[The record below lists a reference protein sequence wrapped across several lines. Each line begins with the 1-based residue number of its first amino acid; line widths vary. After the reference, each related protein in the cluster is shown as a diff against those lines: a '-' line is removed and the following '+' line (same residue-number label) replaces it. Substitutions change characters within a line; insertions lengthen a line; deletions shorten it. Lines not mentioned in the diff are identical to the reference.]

1 MTKDIS
7 ANISETRRY
16 LDETHERSSY
26 NEGTND
32 QLDYYIEKDNF
43 TAGATAYLYSHSER
57 KLTKMNIVKT
67 ICRSDDISFYDGL
80 NNDVLLLG
88 EVRYNADT
96 SAEFITDT
104 NCYLIWFK
112 YC

>member
-1 MTKDIS
+1 
-7 ANISETRRY
+7 
-16 LDETHERSSY
+16 
-26 NEGTND
+26 
-32 QLDYYIEKDNF
+32 
-43 TAGATAYLYSHSER
+43 
-57 KLTKMNIVKT
+57 MNIVKT

-80 NNDVLLLG
+80 NTDVLLLG
-88 EVRYNADT
+88 EDRYNADT